1 MRTTVQP
8 RQTWYQEGSYPGI
21 ESTWQAAARWAKL
34 EHMASTLTS
43 PTLATAR
50 TRSPDTPPTVGV
62 APRDAAEI
70 RRAELSAFLRSRR
83 ERIAPEQV
91 GVVHTG
97 RRRTPGLRR
106 EEVAQLA
113 GVGVTWYTWLEQGR
127 DIKVSEQ
134 VLEAI
139 ARTLIL
145 DRDERTH
152 LFTLAGSADQQ
163 LSNECAAVSPQLH
176 TALAK
181 LEPYPACVQNGK
193 YDVLAYN
200 RSYGRLIGNLDEL
213 PIQARN
219 AMWLLFTDPQWRK
232 SIVEWGDAA
241 ARMTAN
247 LRGRY
252 AEHVTEPSWKSFVSR
267 LRAAS
272 PDFAELWA
280 RHDVSGIENKL
291 KRFRH
296 ERVGL
301 LRLDVTNTW
310 LAPRPGTRMLVYTP
324 ADAESE
330 RRLDKLAALIAE
342 ED

>member
-1 MRTTVQP
+1 MATTV
-8 RQTWYQEGSYPGI
+8 
-21 ESTWQAAARWAKL
+21 AA
-34 EHMASTLTS
+34 
-43 PTLATAR
+43 
-50 TRSPDTPPTVGV
+50 PPSA
-62 APRDAAEI
+62 APVRAAGEI

-91 GVVHTG
+91 GVTHNG

-139 ARTLIL
+139 ARTLEL
-145 DRDERTH
+145 DRDERMH
-152 LFTLAGSADQQ
+152 LFRLAGSADQQ
-163 LSNECAAVSPQLH
+163 IAKDCAAVSAQTH
-176 TALAK
+176 AVLAK

-200 RSYGRLIGNLDEL
+200 SIYGRLIGNLDDL
-213 PIQARN
+213 PIESRN
-219 AMWLLFTDPQWRK
+219 CMWLLFTDPQWRK
-232 SIVEWGDAA
+232 TVADWDDAA
-241 ARMTAN
+241 VRMTAN
-247 LRGRY
+247 LRSIY
-252 AEHVTEPSWKSFVSR
+252 ADHVSEPAWKSFVAR

-272 PDFAELWA
+272 PEFAELWA
-280 RHDVSGIENKL
+280 RHDVRGVENKE

-296 ERVGL
+296 EQVGM

-310 LAPRPGTRMLVYTP
+310 LAPRPGTRLLIYTP
-324 ADAESE
+324 ADTETE
-330 RRLDKLAALIAE
+330 RRLEKLAALIKE
-342 ED
+342 GS